1 MNHETLQE
9 GKGGIRVHPH
19 IQQLLNEVWVQLHQ
33 LYSKEQHRIDEM
45 NHHSPLQAGF
55 RDYVRVGYQTG
66 RSGMKA
72 SSRQAGKCFVEIE
85 EPFSWSDTAYTWESE
100 VERESLT
107 FSLLEQE
114 FMPAFREQL
123 HELFLSDQYGKLM
136 FDYKLEWKLEFASE
150 QTDESYVHSETF
162 INPVKLTSLQQ
173 ALTSFID
180 QKIYAELPILPKE
193 RDLYFFANLLLNK
206 DIVPTDVQTLA
217 PLFDHVDR
225 KLLAFRSQ
233 YERWQS
239 TSSMALKF
247 WANDVFLPQYFD
259 SEHEYTADRTL
270 RQEVSAEEVDPHEL
284 EMFLYAAMRIG
295 KQDAEQRKLYL
306 QYAVQLH
313 SQQAALYLKQGSGN
327 IEHERKNEYMTAKAN
342 DVLQQISITL
352 ASEEEASYREA
363 LTYICDV
370 LEQGFPHEYKLKFSS
385 KVKNCLPLKHLAKSS
400 LHRFFA
406 NALQYPNLYPLLT
419 TYGEQVMQEFA
430 WYQDVE
436 PGEKSVMPGTY
447 AILGLGLYSR
457 DYFPLLRRYMQL
469 VDTEHQSAHNSYAAA
484 FVETH
489 GLDEQTLPVLLHILL
504 GSGQSAKTVKGL
516 GDQIMQHTEWIQL
529 VAEQL
534 QTLED
539 HEREWILYLLFG
551 SASKQKAFLKQGGL

>member
-1 MNHETLQE
+1 M
-9 GKGGIRVHPH
+9 HPH
-19 IQQLLNEVWVQLHQ
+19 IEQLLHETWTQLHQ
-33 LYSKEQHRIDEM
+33 LYSKEQRRIDEI

-55 RDYVRVGYQTG
+55 RDYVHVGYQMG
-66 RSGMKA
+66 RAGMNA

-85 EPFSWSDTAYTWESE
+85 EPFSWSNTAYTWESE

-107 FSLLEQE
+107 SSLLEQE
-114 FMPAFREQL
+114 FMPTFREQL
-123 HELFLSDQYGKLM
+123 HELFLSDQYGKRM
-136 FDYKLEWKLEFASE
+136 FDYRLEFKLAFASE
-150 QTDESYVHSETF
+150 QTDERYVYGETF

-173 ALTSFID
+173 ALQSFIE
-180 QKIYAELPILPKE
+180 QKIYAEPPVLPNE
-193 RDLYFFANLLLNK
+193 RDLHFFANLLLNK
-206 DIVPTDVQTLA
+206 DMVPTDVQTLA
-217 PLFDHVDR
+217 PLFEQVDQ
-225 KLLAFRSQ
+225 KLFEFRTQ

-259 SEHEYTADRTL
+259 SEHEYTTERTL
-270 RQEVSAEEVDPHEL
+270 RQEVTAEEVDPHEL
-284 EMFLYAAMRIG
+284 DMFLYAAMRIG
-295 KQDAEQRKLYL
+295 KQDAEQRKIYL
-306 QYAVQLH
+306 HYAVQLH
-313 SQQAALYLKQGSGN
+313 SQQAALYVKQGSGN
-327 IEHERKNEYMTAKAN
+327 IEHERKNEYITAKAN
-342 DVLQQISITL
+342 DVLQQMSITL
-352 ASEEEASYREA
+352 ESEEEASYREA

-370 LEQGFPHEYKLKFSS
+370 LEQGFPREYKLKFSS
-385 KVKNCLPLKHLAKSS
+385 KQKNALPLKRLAKSP

-406 NALQYPNLYPLLT
+406 NAMQYPNLYPLLA
-419 TYGEQVMQEFA
+419 TYGEKVMQEFA

-489 GLDEQTLPVLLHILL
+489 GLDEQTLPVLLYILL

-516 GDQIMQHTEWIQL
+516 GDQIMQQQEWIQL

-534 QTLED
+534 RALED
-539 HEREWILYLLFG
+539 HEREWVLYLLFG
-551 SASKQKAFLKQGGL
+551 NASKQKAFLKQGGL